1 MDRLSDIRTLLSPS
15 ISPHAVL
22 IWSEVFLLDC
32 WITICVNNYR
42 FTVSYV
48 IYQLV
53 KVHPSCGIEL
63 LGTYCYR
70 FWIENDTNF
79 MFGKIIFTNGVLHE
93 TEALAFWTH
102 VYVVLNTPLYLNY
115 HVVSCQYH
123 IRLFYPY
130 LLRYFPLSRQ
140 ECVFLAHQT
149 KGHMSF
155 CHHLASIV
163 RRNFSYL
170 NLLLWNHH
178 WTRLNQIW
186 RRWSLGVP
194 LSKLCPRS
202 PRCIKDGS
210 CC

>member
-1 MDRLSDIRTLLSPS
+1 MIGSSIIINRLLNMLIAICIGPFIRHTNATFSLN
-15 ISPHAVL
+15 ITACCFNL
-22 IWSEVFLLDC
+22 IRSFLLDC

-79 MFGKIIFTNGVLHE
+79 MFGKIIFTKGVLHE
-93 TEALAFWTH
+93 AEALAFWTH

-130 LLRYFPLSRQ
+130 LLRYFRYHVKN
-140 ECVFLAHQT
+140 VF
-149 KGHMSF
+149 F
-155 CHHLASIV
+155 
-163 RRNFSYL
+163 
-170 NLLLWNHH
+170 
-178 WTRLNQIW
+178 
-186 RRWSLGVP
+186 
-194 LSKLCPRS
+194 
-202 PRCIKDGS
+202 
-210 CC
+210 